1 MNSKEAD
8 IQEEVKFTAQHKSTP
23 AVVFVRTIFFFYIK
37 ILTPYQFLVFAS
49 FIVIIEK
56 END

>member
-8 IQEEVKFTAQHKSTP
+8 IQEEVKFTAQHKSSP

-37 ILTPYQFLVFAS
+37 ILKYFHKYL
-49 FIVIIEK
+49 K
-56 END
+56 KN